1 MPSSSRASSEP
12 TDVPVEGG
20 SSVSSMEQSVAQLS
34 SLVESLSV
42 TPAPLRNAV
51 HENRLVEVRLGIASS
66 LYIALRQSH
75 AETAAHSLRV
85 ALGCSAWGF
94 VLGLDC
100 ELRDELEVAALLH
113 DIGKIGVPD
122 RLLLKPGQLEHDE
135 AKLMDQYR
143 LAGLD
148 ILATC
153 CPSQLIVDII
163 RHSAGWYD
171 GSRHNYPLVGDQ
183 IPIGARML
191 AIVDAFDSMTSDQ
204 AYRQAMSRDR
214 ALNELFEGAGSQFDS
229 ELVKKFSELRLTA
242 HSHGTVASHWLKT
255 LHPQQSN
262 RFWRCLATMAP
273 IPPAPTAEMVFQQKL
288 LDNMHDAVIFINEN
302 LQIVQWNRG
311 AERLTGLAASG
322 VVSRSWS
329 PNLIGLRDEG
339 ATPARRLD
347 CPVAYCI
354 STGVQSLRRLQIAG
368 RDGRP
373 ISVDAHTVP
382 VVGSNGKAYGAA
394 LLLHD
399 ASPEATLEER
409 CQNLH
414 ESATKDPLTQVA
426 NRAEFDRSYSQFIQ
440 AHLERRLP
448 CSLIICD
455 IDRFKSINDTFGHQ
469 AGDEVLKFF
478 GQLLKSDC
486 RHGDLVVRYGG
497 EEFVLLCAD
506 CTNAAAAR
514 RAEQLR
520 KTVSELPQPA
530 VNGNTVTVSFGVT
543 EIQPGDTP
551 ESMLRR
557 ADRALFEAKRMG
569 RNMVVQLGG
578 GLGEPDESA
587 PVGIAPAHCPGS
599 ELFLERV
606 LVTAV
611 PLNIAIEKL
620 RGFVLDHHVEILSIR
635 ADRIDL
641 QIETQGDRNGRRC
654 SDRGVPFLVELTL
667 AEQRIPVAGQEGRGS
682 YVSRTRVC
690 VSIRLKRARDRRSAN
705 VAEQASSVLSGLTS
719 YLMASEEADPVDPAV
734 TRRAVNVLGP
744 WLKPRG

>member
-1 MPSSSRASSEP
+1 
-12 TDVPVEGG
+12 
-20 SSVSSMEQSVAQLS
+20 
-34 SLVESLSV
+34 
-42 TPAPLRNAV
+42 
-51 HENRLVEVRLGIASS
+51 
-66 LYIALRQSH
+66 
-75 AETAAHSLRV
+75 
-85 ALGCSAWGF
+85 
-94 VLGLDC
+94 
-100 ELRDELEVAALLH
+100 
-113 DIGKIGVPD
+113 
-122 RLLLKPGQLEHDE
+122 LEHDE
-135 AKLMDQYR
+135 SKLMDQYR

-171 GSRHNYPLVGDQ
+171 GSRHNYPLVGDK
-183 IPIGARML
+183 IPVGARML
-191 AIVDAFDSMTSDQ
+191 SIVDAFDSMTSDQ
-204 AYRQAMSRDR
+204 AYRRAMSRDR

-229 ELVKKFSELRLTA
+229 ELVKAFSDLQLTA
-242 HSHGTVASHWLKT
+242 HAHGTVASHWLKT

-288 LDNMHDAVIFINEN
+288 LDNMHDAVIFIDEN

-329 PNLIGLRDEG
+329 PNLIGMRDEG
-339 ATPARRLD
+339 ATAARRLD
-347 CPVAYCI
+347 CPVASCI
-354 STGVQSLRRLQIAG
+354 TSGIQSLRRLQIAG

-373 ISVDAHTVP
+373 VSVDAHIVP
-382 VVGSNGKAYGAA
+382 VVGHDGKIYGAA
-394 LLLHD
+394 MLLHD

-414 ESATKDPLTQVA
+414 ERATKDPLTQVA
-426 NRAEFDRSYSQFIQ
+426 NRAEFDRSYSQFIE

-478 GQLLKSDC
+478 GHLLKSDC
-486 RHGDLVVRYGG
+486 RHGDLVARYGG

-578 GLGEPDESA
+578 GLGEPDELTPQGVVS
-587 PVGIAPAHCPGS
+587 AHCPGS

-611 PLNIAIEKL
+611 PLNIAVEKL
-620 RGFVLDHHVEILSIR
+620 RGFVLDHHVEILSIK

-641 QIETQGDRNGRRC
+641 QIETQGDRNGRRR

-667 AEQRIPVAGQEGRGS
+667 AEQRIPLAGVEGRDS
-682 YVSRTRVC
+682 YVSRTRIR

-705 VAEQASSVLSGLTS
+705 VAEQASSIMAGLQS
-719 YLMASEEADPVDPAV
+719 YLMANEEADPVDPAA

>member
-1 MPSSSRASSEP
+1 MPSTSGASSEP
-12 TDVPVEGG
+12 TDETVSGA
-20 SSVSSMEQSVAQLS
+20 SISSMEQSVAQLS
-34 SLVESLSV
+34 SLVESLNA
-42 TPAPLRNAV
+42 TPPPLRNAV

-122 RLLLKPGQLEHDE
+122 RLLLKPGRLEHDE

-143 LAGLD
+143 LAGLE

-171 GSRHNYPLVGDQ
+171 GSRHNYPLMGVK
-183 IPIGARML
+183 IPVGARML
-191 AIVDAFDSMTSDQ
+191 SIVDAFDSMTSDQ

-229 ELVKKFSELRLTA
+229 ELVKSFSELQLTA

-262 RFWRCLATMAP
+262 RFWRCLATMTP
-273 IPPAPTAEMVFQQKL
+273 TPPAPTAEMVFQQKL
-288 LDNMHDAVIFINEN
+288 LDNMHDAVIFVDEN
-302 LQIVQWNRG
+302 LHIVQWNRG

-329 PNLIGLRDEG
+329 PNLIGMRDEG

-347 CPVAYCI
+347 CPVAYSI
-354 STGVQSLRRLQIAG
+354 NTGIQSLRRLQIAG
-368 RDGRP
+368 RDGRR

-382 VVGSNGKAYGAA
+382 VVGQDGKTYGAA
-394 LLLHD
+394 MLLHD

-414 ESATKDPLTQVA
+414 ERATKDPLTQVA
-426 NRAEFDRSYSQFIQ
+426 NRAEFDRTYSQFIQ

-478 GQLLKSDC
+478 GQLLKGDC
-486 RHGDLVVRYGG
+486 RHGDLVARYGG

-578 GLGEPDESA
+578 GLGEADESA
-587 PVGIAPAHCPGS
+587 PQTIGPAHCPGS

-606 LVTAV
+606 LVTSV
-611 PLNIAIEKL
+611 PLNIAVEKL
-620 RGFVLDHHVEILSIR
+620 RGFVLDHHVEILSIK

-641 QIETQGDRNGRRC
+641 QIETQGDRNGRRR

-667 AEQRIPVAGQEGRGS
+667 AEQRIPLAGPEGRGS
-682 YVSRTRVC
+682 YISRTRIC

-705 VAEQASSVLSGLTS
+705 VAEQAGSILAGLQS
-719 YLMASEEADPVDPAV
+719 YLMANEEADPVDPAA

-744 WLKPRG
+744 WLRPRG